1 MVQTNGTTTS
11 NYLRYFLEVHYVL
24 LITCS
29 SACSS
34 ACSSD
39 ERATTNCAVNLAL
52 VVCYFLSPWILL
64 PPKFENI
71 GYSRDIL

>member
-34 ACSSD
+34 D

-52 VVCYFLSPWILL
+52 VCYFLSPWILL